1 LAVLGVFEFWCFF
14 FFFFL
19 FLNLFFSFPSSFL
32 YVTLT
37 KYLSFLNKKPTTKST
52 PSSSSS
58 SSSKKNKQTNQARAD
73 ASVRAALDQLSRPE
87 LNEHNADSA
96 RVVLGSEAYAALVGH
111 AWAALMA
118 SAAH

>member
-1 LAVLGVFEFWCFF
+1 MFFFF

-19 FLNLFFSFPSSFL
+19 FLFFSFHHFFMSSHSQ
-32 YVTLT
+32 
-37 KYLSFLNKKPTTKST
+37 KYLSFLNNKPTTKST